1 MTRITKLL
9 LSCALLITSLNFT
22 HAQEPTDTLTLAERY
37 ADMLRKSGTYQDKK
51 IIRQS
56 NLNMFWASLSDTLET
71 TQSSLKEALVGKMDV
86 EDQLR
91 ASQDSLQ
98 SVQGRLETSLGQ
110 NSQIS
115 FLGIRFSQS
124 FYNALVWGLIIVFA
138 VIAGLS
144 VQRYKSGNVKVK
156 ETEEEFN
163 KLQEQYDALRHKSK
177 ETQMKLKRELQTALN
192 RLETVEGR

>member
-9 LSCALLITSLNFT
+9 LSCALLITSLNLT

-124 FYNALVWGLIIVFA
+124 FYNALVWGLIIIFA